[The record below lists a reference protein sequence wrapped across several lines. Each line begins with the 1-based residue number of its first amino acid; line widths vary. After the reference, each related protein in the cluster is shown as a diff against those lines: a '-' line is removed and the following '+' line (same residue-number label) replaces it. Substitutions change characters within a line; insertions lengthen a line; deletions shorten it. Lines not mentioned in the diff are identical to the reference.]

1 MAVRELTCRELVE
14 VVTDYLEDRMP
25 AEQRLL
31 FEEHIAYCTWC
42 VTYLEQMRE
51 TIRATGALQ
60 EEDLAPEAREALL
73 DVFREWRRR

>member
-1 MAVRELTCRELVE
+1 MGVRELTCRELVE
-14 VVTDYLEDRMP
+14 VVTDYLENQMP

-42 VTYLEQMRE
+42 VTYLEQMRG
-51 TIRATGALQ
+51 TIRATGALK

-73 DVFREWRRR
+73 DMFRDWRRR

>member
-14 VVTDYLEDRMP
+14 VVTDYLEGRMA

-42 VTYLEQMRE
+42 VTYLDQMRE
-51 TIRATGALQ
+51 TIRAAGMLR
-60 EEDLAPEAREALL
+60 EDDLTPEQRDALL
-73 DVFREWRRR
+73 DVFKEWKGR

>member
-42 VTYLEQMRE
+42 VTYLDQMRE
-51 TIRATGALQ
+51 TIRAAGMLR
-60 EEDLAPEAREALL
+60 EEHLTPEQRDALL
-73 DVFREWRRR
+73 DVFKEWRRR

>member
-14 VVTDYLEDRMP
+14 VVTDYLESRMP

-51 TIRATGALQ
+51 TLRAAGMLR
-60 EEDLAPEAREALL
+60 EDDLTPEQRDALL
-73 DVFREWRRR
+73 DVFKEWKRS